1 MSVFVAL
8 NTHLVRGDADANLT
22 QTQVSGVAGNVDG
35 VIRLGRSL
43 TLRDALR
50 VCRRVSPL
58 CDTAVDSHAAAHHRS
73 ALSPALREA
82 VLKEAMDCL
91 VGGVTAGPARERLVA
106 ALAEACGVGADRANH
121 YDTLHKPSVRVVH
134 SNLVDDRACRRPR
147 RREFVCVWRGAA
159 SAAVL
164 PLPKIWLS
172 LSTSHRVEA
181 RAEPIGGRRT
191 TSLCSQQTLKYQ
203 SMHVRRPISYF

>member
-1 MSVFVAL
+1 M
-8 NTHLVRGDADANLT
+8 RMRMLT
-22 QTQVSGVAGNVDG
+22 LTPTQVSGVAGNVDG

-58 CDTAVDSHAAAHHRS
+58 CDTAVDSRATAHQHHRP

-91 VGGVTAGPARERLVA
+91 VGGVTVGPARARLVA

-121 YDTLHKPSVRVVH
+121 YDTLHKPSVRV
-134 SNLVDDRACRRPR
+134 R
-147 RREFVCVWRGAA
+147 
-159 SAAVL
+159 
-164 PLPKIWLS
+164 
-172 LSTSHRVEA
+172 
-181 RAEPIGGRRT
+181 
-191 TSLCSQQTLKYQ
+191 
-203 SMHVRRPISYF
+203 